1 MINKD
6 KLKNS
11 KTFCML
17 PFMHIYGTAGG
28 NIVPC
33 CEAQEIP
40 MNKPGETALESWNN
54 ENYKEL
60 RRALAEDKRPERCE
74 VCWHNEDSGI
84 VSNRQQWEKDNWN
97 TFSNIISVNDDYSV
111 NNKPMWVEL
120 KVSNFCNLKCIMC
133 STHSSYKRVKDLDI
147 IKKYTKDG
155 YETRLLRPTDL
166 FASLNEWPD
175 LWDNVHTLQFTGG
188 EPIINQEHY
197 DLLEGIPTKVKS
209 KIRLRYATNI
219 SHIKFKKYDLV
230 EIWRQFKHV
239 NIKVSMDGV
248 EEVYNYIRQDGDWDT
263 VYNNM
268 LVLNAE
274 PSIDLAVGITVQSH
288 NIYHMPEFYQF
299 WKESPIDLKFI
310 TANIL
315 QTPKYLRPNLW
326 PQPYRTKIIDRL
338 REAYEWYPEM
348 ERFITYMENNS
359 PDELNYTKMRKYTR
373 DLENRYPKDITL
385 KSMIK
390 DHLGIKL
397 EGMDEV
403 DQRVKDQEAAFF
415 KGFKR

>member
-6 KLKNS
+6 KLKKS

-33 CEAQEIP
+33 CEAQEVP
-40 MNKPGETALESWNN
+40 LNKLGETALESWNN

-60 RRALAEDKRPERCE
+60 RRALAEDERPERCN
-74 VCWHNEDSGI
+74 VCWHLEDSGI
-84 VSNRQQWEKDNWN
+84 VSNRQQWEKDNWKD
-97 TFSNIISVNDDYSV
+97 FSDIISVNDDYSV

-197 DLLEGIPTKVKS
+197 DLLEGIPTEVKS
-209 KIRLRYATNI
+209 KIKLRYATNI

-230 EIWRQFKHV
+230 EMWRQFKHV

-248 EEVYNYIRQDGDWDT
+248 NEVYNYIRQDGDWDT

-274 PSIDLAVGITVQSH
+274 PTIDLAVGITVQSH

-310 TANIL
+310 TANVL

-348 ERFITYMENNS
+348 ERFITYMENNP

-373 DLENRYPKDITL
+373 DLENRYPKDTTL

-403 DQRVKDQEAAFF
+403 DQRVKDQEQAFF

>member
-1 MINKD
+1 
-6 KLKNS
+6 
-11 KTFCML
+11 ML

-28 NIVPC
+28 DIVPC

-40 MNKPGETALESWNN
+40 LKKPGETALESWNN

-60 RRALAEDKRPERCE
+60 RRALAEDERPERCN
-74 VCWHNEDSGI
+74 VCWHLEDSGI
-84 VSNRQQWEKDNWN
+84 VSNRQQWEKDNWKD
-97 TFSNIISVNDDYSV
+97 FSDKVKVNDDFSV
-111 NNKPMWVEL
+111 DNKPMWVEL

-197 DLLEGIPTKVKS
+197 DLLEGIPTEVKS
-209 KIRLRYATNI
+209 KIKLRYATNI

-230 EIWRQFKHV
+230 EMWRQFKHV

-274 PSIDLAVGITVQSH
+274 PTIDLAVGITVQSH

-299 WKESPIDLKFI
+299 WKESPIELKFI
-310 TANIL
+310 TANVL

-348 ERFITYMENNS
+348 ERFITYMENNP

-373 DLENRYPKDITL
+373 DLENRYPKDTTL

>member
-1 MINKD
+1 
-6 KLKNS
+6 
-11 KTFCML
+11 ML

-33 CEAQEIP
+33 CEAQEVP
-40 MNKPGETALESWNN
+40 LNKPGETALESWNN

-60 RRALAEDKRPERCE
+60 RRALAEDERPERCE

-84 VSNRQQWEKDNWN
+84 VSNRQRWEEDNWN
-97 TFSNIISVNDDYSV
+97 DFKDIISVNDDYSV

-197 DLLEGIPTKVKS
+197 DLLEGIPTEVKS

-219 SHIKFKKYDLV
+219 SHIKFKQYDLV
-230 EIWRQFKHV
+230 EMWRQFKHV

-274 PSIDLAVGITVQSH
+274 PDIDLAVGITVQSH

-299 WKESPIDLKFI
+299 WKESPINLKFI
-310 TANIL
+310 TANVL

-373 DLENRYPKDITL
+373 DLEARYPKDTTL
-385 KSMIK
+385 KSMIR

-403 DQRVKDQEAAFF
+403 DQRVKDQEEAFF